1 MAVNYVGVIVN
12 SFAELKDVY
21 ARLAHAGYS
30 ESHSKNPHKMEADR
44 HDHPGPFALGVDS
57 DRDILALYKYG
68 RDNGDVVCHAADVVQ
83 VAKAIFPIR

>member
-30 ESHSKNPHKMEADR
+30 ESHSRNPHKMEATR
-44 HDHPGPFALGVDS
+44 LDHPGPFALAIDS
-57 DRDILALYKYG
+57 ARDILGVFTYG
-68 RDNGDVVCHAADVVQ
+68 RDNGDVICKAADVVQ